1 MPRLRVREVATQ
13 KGLNMSQ
20 LSRRA
25 DIAMGT
31 VRRYWYS
38 TSGGKADGAPLREID
53 MVVLQA
59 IAHVLDVPIAA
70 LIEEDE
76 SNHGTPTFPP
86 TPS

>member
-1 MPRLRVREVATQ
+1 MPRLRVREVAEQ
-13 KGLNMSQ
+13 KGFNMSQ
-20 LSRRA
+20 LARRA

-59 IAHVLDVPIAA
+59 IAHVLNVTIAD
-70 LIEEDE
+70 LIVEDDGE
-76 SNHGTPTFPP
+76 QRRRTCHH
-86 TPS
+86 

>member
-1 MPRLRVREVATQ
+1 
-13 KGLNMSQ
+13 MSQ

-59 IAHVLDVPIAA
+59 IAHVLHVPIAD
-70 LIEEDE
+70 LIEEDG
-76 SNHGTPTFPP
+76 SDNGSPTLSPDPP
-86 TPS
+86 